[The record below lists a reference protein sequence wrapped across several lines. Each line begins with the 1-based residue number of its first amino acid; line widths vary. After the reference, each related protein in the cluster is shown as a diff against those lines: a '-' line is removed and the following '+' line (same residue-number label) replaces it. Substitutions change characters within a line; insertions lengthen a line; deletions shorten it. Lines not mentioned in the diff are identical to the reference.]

1 MRICQEAGKNPFQTI
16 SLPEAVLTFRQGIGR
31 LLRTAGDKGTI
42 VLLDQRVKT
51 AGYGR
56 LFLEALPTSSLLE
69 LTDAELGLMSAKRNK
84 SRINAAF
91 VVWDEELFL

>member
-1 MRICQEAGKNPFQTI
+1 M
-16 SLPEAVLTFRQGIGR
+16 
-31 LLRTAGDKGTI
+31 LRTAGDKGTI

-69 LTDAELGLMSAKRNK
+69 LTDAELGAYVSQT
-84 SRINAAF
+84 
-91 VVWDEELFL
+91 E